1 MLVLHGTVQS
11 GVGEG
16 ARFMS
21 LDWVREAV
29 RDAVGFDPYPGT
41 LNVRLAD
48 GEALRRWREI
58 RQAAGLRL
66 QQPPTAPCGGRL
78 FPVVVANV
86 QAAVVVPD
94 VTRYGD
100 EILEVIAAVHL
111 KGRLGL
117 RDGDGVAL
125 SPGPTTRDV

>member
-1 MLVLHGTVQS
+1 MLVLHGIIQS

-29 RDAVGFDPYPGT
+29 RDAVGFDPFPGT

-58 RQAAGLRL
+58 RKAAGLRL
-66 QQPPTAPCGGRL
+66 QQPPTAPCGGAL
-78 FPVVVANV
+78 FPVVVASDV

-94 VTRYGD
+94 ITRYGD
-100 EILEVIAAVHL
+100 DVLEVIAPVHL

-117 RDGDGVAL
+117 SDGDVVTL
-125 SPGPTTRDV
+125 SV